1 MERLSP
7 KQQGDLGEADAIAT
21 LARLGGEVSVPLF
34 SSPDYDLVV
43 DFGDGLLRVQVK
55 TSTLRKGD
63 RYVVHTATNGGN
75 RSWSG
80 RVKLF
85 SHSRCDLLFVLV
97 ADGRRWLIPATAVD
111 GRTSLRVGG
120 PKYSEYELRES
131 EDGPAIPAPVNS
143 AHLRGSAGAGEPGR
157 TVNSVAT
164 PEWVRI
170 PPPPLTAPRASS
182 SAEGVRSVEVGR
194 TRISAGHQLTI
205 PVGPFRAAD
214 LSAGDRLEVLAEGP
228 GRIALR
234 RVHPASPSARAG

>member
-1 MERLSP
+1 MVRLSP

-55 TSTLRKGD
+55 TSTVLERD

-85 SHSRCDLLFVLV
+85 SRSRCDLLFVLV
-97 ADGRRWLIPATAVD
+97 ADGRRWLIPAAAVD

-120 PKYSEYELRES
+120 PKYSEFELC
-131 EDGPAIPAPVNS
+131 DLDVGPAIPAPVNS
-143 AHLRGSAGAGEPGR
+143 PHLRGSAGAGEPGR

-170 PPPPLTAPRASS
+170 PPPPLPAPWASS
-182 SAEGVRSVEVGR
+182 SADSVRSVEVGR

-214 LSAGDRLEVLAEGP
+214 LSVGDQFEVIAEGP

-234 RVHPASPSARAG
+234 RVHRASPST